1 MDYTVLV
8 SRRLSHLILTDLLS
22 MEISAKACG
31 GDHTG
36 WWGGGGGGEGEE
48 GWAPCS
54 LLLVFLFTT
63 RQIGLVQIEF

>member
-36 WWGGGGGGEGEE
+36 WWGGGGGGG
-48 GWAPCS
+48 GVGS
-54 LLLVFLFTT
+54 M
-63 RQIGLVQIEF
+63 